1 MKTFRNLTS
10 GNLVTASN
18 EASIHLMEASPYYE
32 DVASG
37 LANVSDNASKADAT
51 DGKPAKKRGRKSES
65 VE

>member
-1 MKTFRNLTS
+1 M
-10 GNLVTASN
+10 TASN

>member
-1 MKTFRNLTS
+1 
-10 GNLVTASN
+10 
-18 EASIHLMEASPYYE
+18 MEASPYYE
-32 DVASG
+32 AVASG